1 MTVDPAAAS
10 MVETG
15 REGLPIAVD
24 VGEERNPH
32 CSDP

>member
-1 MTVDPAAAS
+1 MI
-10 MVETG
+10 ETG